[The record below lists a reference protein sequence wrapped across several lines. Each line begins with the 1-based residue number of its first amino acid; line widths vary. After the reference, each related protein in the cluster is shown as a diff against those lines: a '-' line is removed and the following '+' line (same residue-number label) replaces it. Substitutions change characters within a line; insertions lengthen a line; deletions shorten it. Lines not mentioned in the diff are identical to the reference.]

1 MDITS
6 LKCETA
12 PMSQVPAANR
22 TLEVLLLLARSA
34 SPIPARTI
42 SRELEIPKSSLYHL
56 LAAMQSKGFVTPI
69 TGMNAGNSPSE
80 NGQSQN
86 AQSENALWGLGVSAF
101 EVGSAYMRHE
111 PLEARARPILV
122 SLMKRVAGIA
132 PVVGHLGILRGSDT
146 YYLLKESTG
155 GPITVISEIGMR
167 LPASLTASGR
177 AMLSYLSAAQVRAL
191 FPNSDA
197 FINRTGKG
205 PQNLAQLKDLLTK
218 ERKQGFSLESGL
230 VTREHSSV
238 AAAVFD
244 HLSEPVAAINLVY
257 RDATIDDSNSQ
268 TLVEA
273 VQDSARELTK
283 RLGGRLPSGSKDER

>member
-6 LKCETA
+6 LKCETLV
-12 PMSQVPAANR
+12 MSQVPAANR

-42 SRELEIPKSSLYHL
+42 GSELGIPKSSLYHL
-56 LAAMQSKGFVTPI
+56 LAAMQSKGFVTPTI
-69 TGMNAGNSPSE
+69 GISAENSQSE
-80 NGQSQN
+80 NGQIES
-86 AQSENALWGLGVSAF
+86 SLWGLGVSAF

-111 PLEARARPILV
+111 PLEARARPILI

-132 PVVGHLGILRGSDT
+132 PLVGHLGILRGGDT
-146 YYLLKESTG
+146 FYLLKESTG
-155 GPITVISEIGMR
+155 GPITVISEIGVR

-177 AMLSYLSAAQVRAL
+177 AMLSYLCAAQVRAL

-197 FINRTGKG
+197 FITRTGKG
-205 PQNLAQLKDLLTK
+205 PQNPSQLKDLLSR
-218 ERKQGFSLESGL
+218 ERKQGFSMESGL

-244 HLSEPVAAINLVY
+244 HLREPVAAINLVF
-257 RDATIDDSNSQ
+257 RDATIDHSDLQ

-273 VQDSARELTK
+273 VQDSSRELTK
-283 RLGGRLPSGSKDER
+283 RLGGRVPSGSKDRK

>member
-1 MDITS
+1 
-6 LKCETA
+6 
-12 PMSQVPAANR
+12 MSQVPAANR

-34 SPIPARTI
+34 GPIPARTI
-42 SRELEIPKSSLYHL
+42 GRELAIPKSSLYHL

-69 TGMNAGNSPSE
+69 AAADSD
-80 NGQSQN
+80 N
-86 AQSENALWGLGVSAF
+86 AQTESALWGLGVSAF

-111 PLEARARPILV
+111 PLESRARPILV
-122 SLMKRVAGIA
+122 KLMKSVAGIA
-132 PVVGHLGILRGSDT
+132 PLVGHLGILRGSDT

-155 GPITVISEIGMR
+155 GPITVISEIGVR

-177 AMLSYLSAAQVRAL
+177 AMLSYLSPAQVRAL
-191 FPNSDA
+191 FPNPQV

-205 PQNLAQLKDLLTK
+205 PQNPMELKALLAK

-230 VTREHSSV
+230 VTPEHSSV
-238 AAAVFD
+238 AATVFD
-244 HLSEPVAAINLVY
+244 HLSEPVAAINLVF
-257 RDATIDDSNSQ
+257 RSVTIDDSDQQ

-283 RLGGRLPSGSKDER
+283 GLGGRIPSGSKDVK

>member
-12 PMSQVPAANR
+12 SMSQVPAANR

-42 SRELEIPKSSLYHL
+42 GRELGIPKSSLYHL

-69 TGMNAGNSPSE
+69 TGMCAGNS
-80 NGQSQN
+80 QSDSGK
-86 AQSENALWGLGVSAF
+86 SENALWGLGVSAF

-132 PVVGHLGILRGSDT
+132 PLVGHLGILRGSDT

-155 GPITVISEIGMR
+155 GPLTVVSEIGVR

-177 AMLSYLSAAQVRAL
+177 AMLCYLSAAQIRAL
-191 FPNSDA
+191 FPNSEA
-197 FINRTGKG
+197 FINRTGEG
-205 PQNLAQLKDLLTK
+205 PRNPSQLKDLLSR
-218 ERKQGFSLESGL
+218 ERKQGFSIESGL
-230 VTREHSSV
+230 VTRDHSSV

>member
-1 MDITS
+1 MDISS

-12 PMSQVPAANR
+12 SMSQVPAANR
-22 TLEVLLLLARSA
+22 TLEVLLMLARSA

-42 SRELEIPKSSLYHL
+42 GRELGIPKSSLYHL

-69 TGMNAGNSPSE
+69 TGMSAGNSPGE
-80 NGQSQN
+80 NG
-86 AQSENALWGLGVSAF
+86 QSENALWGLGVSAF

-111 PLEARARPILV
+111 PLESRARPILV

-132 PVVGHLGILRGSDT
+132 PLVGHLGILRGSDT

-155 GPITVISEIGMR
+155 GPITVISEIGVR

-197 FINRTGKG
+197 FINRTGEG
-205 PQNLAQLKDLLTK
+205 PQNPSQLKDLLTK
-218 ERKQGFSLESGL
+218 ERKQGFSIESGL

-244 HLSEPVAAINLVY
+244 HLCEPVAAINLVY

>member
-12 PMSQVPAANR
+12 CMSQVPAANR

-34 SPIPARTI
+34 SPIAARTI
-42 SRELEIPKSSLYHL
+42 GRELDIPKSSLYHL

-69 TGMNAGNSPSE
+69 TGMGAENLQSE
-80 NGQSQN
+80 NG
-86 AQSENALWGLGVSAF
+86 QSENALWGLGVSAF

-111 PLEARARPILV
+111 PIEARARPILV
-122 SLMKRVAGIA
+122 SLMKKVSGIA
-132 PVVGHLGILRGSDT
+132 PLVGHLGILRGSDT
-146 YYLLKESTG
+146 YYLLKETTG
-155 GPITVISEIGMR
+155 GPITVISEIGVR

-177 AMLSYLSAAQVRAL
+177 AMLCHLSAAQVRAL
-191 FPNSDA
+191 FPNADA
-197 FINRTGKG
+197 FVNRTGTG
-205 PQNLAQLKDLLTK
+205 PQNLSQLKVLLSR
-218 ERKQGFSLESGL
+218 ERKQGFSIESGL

-244 HLSEPVAAINLVY
+244 HLGEPVAAINLVY
-257 RDATIDDSNSQ
+257 RDATIDDSHSRTLSQ
-268 TLVEA
+268 A

-283 RLGGRLPSGSKDER
+283 RLGGRLLSGSKDER

>member
-1 MDITS
+1 
-6 LKCETA
+6 
-12 PMSQVPAANR
+12 MSQVPAANR
-22 TLEVLLLLARSA
+22 TLEVLLLLARSV

-42 SRELEIPKSSLYHL
+42 GRELAIPKSSLYHL

-69 TGMNAGNSPSE
+69 SGGDSENSQTGNSQIES
-80 NGQSQN
+80 
-86 AQSENALWGLGVSAF
+86 ALWGLGVSAF

-122 SLMKRVAGIA
+122 KLMKSVAGIA
-132 PVVGHLGILRGSDT
+132 PLVGHLGILRGSDT
-146 YYLLKESTG
+146 YYLLKETTG
-155 GPITVISEIGMR
+155 GPITVISEIGVR

-177 AMLSYLSAAQVRAL
+177 AMLSYLSPAQVRAL
-191 FPNSDA
+191 FPHPQV

-205 PQNLAQLKDLLTK
+205 PQNPTELKALLSK

-230 VTREHSSV
+230 ITPEHSSV

-244 HLSEPVAAINLVY
+244 HLGEPVAAINLVF
-257 RDATIDDSNSQ
+257 RSVTIDDSDQ
-268 TLVEA
+268 RTLVEA

-283 RLGGRLPSGSKDER
+283 RLGGRLPSESKDVK

>member
-1 MDITS
+1 MDFKS

-12 PMSQVPAANR
+12 SMSQVPAANR

-42 SRELEIPKSSLYHL
+42 GRELGIPKSSLYHL

-69 TGMNAGNSPSE
+69 TGISSGNSPSE
-80 NGQSQN
+80 NG
-86 AQSENALWGLGVSAF
+86 QSENALWGLGVSAF

-132 PVVGHLGILRGSDT
+132 PLVGHLGILRGSDT

-155 GPITVISEIGMR
+155 GPITVISEIGVR

-197 FINRTGKG
+197 FINRTGEG
-205 PQNLAQLKDLLTK
+205 PQNPSQLKALLAR
-218 ERKQGFSLESGL
+218 ERKQGYSVESGL

-244 HLSEPVAAINLVY
+244 HLCEPVAAINLVY
-257 RDATIDDSNSQ
+257 RDATIDYSNSQ
-268 TLVEA
+268 ILIEA

-283 RLGGRLPSGSKDER
+283 RLGGRLPSGSKDEK

>member
-12 PMSQVPAANR
+12 FMSQVPAANR

-42 SRELEIPKSSLYHL
+42 GRELGIPKSSLYHL

-69 TGMNAGNSPSE
+69 TGMSAGNSQSE
-80 NGQSQN
+80 NG
-86 AQSENALWGLGVSAF
+86 QSENALWGLGVAF

-132 PVVGHLGILRGSDT
+132 PLVGHLGILRGSDT

-155 GPITVISEIGMR
+155 GPLTVVSEIGVR

-177 AMLSYLSAAQVRAL
+177 AMLCYLSAPQVRAL
-191 FPNSDA
+191 FPNSEA
-197 FINRTGKG
+197 FINRTGEG
-205 PQNLAQLKDLLTK
+205 PQNPSQLKELLSR
-218 ERKQGFSLESGL
+218 ERKQGFSIESGL
-230 VTREHSSV
+230 VTRDHSSV

-244 HLSEPVAAINLVY
+244 HLGEPVAAINLVY

-273 VQDSARELTK
+273 VQDSARELTR

>member
-12 PMSQVPAANR
+12 FMSQVPAANR

-42 SRELEIPKSSLYHL
+42 GNELEIPKSSLYHL

-69 TGMNAGNSPSE
+69 TSISAGNSQNE
-80 NGQSQN
+80 NGP
-86 AQSENALWGLGVSAF
+86 SENALWGLGVSAF

-111 PLEARARPILV
+111 PLESRARPILV

-132 PVVGHLGILRGSDT
+132 PLVGHLGILRGSDT

-155 GPITVISEIGMR
+155 GPITVVSEIGVR

-191 FPNSDA
+191 FPSSDS
-197 FINRTGKG
+197 FVNRTGEG
-205 PQNLAQLKDLLTK
+205 PQNPSQLKDLLTK
-218 ERKQGFSLESGL
+218 ERKQGFSIESGL
-230 VTREHSSV
+230 VTRGHSSV

-244 HLSEPVAAINLVY
+244 HLREPVAAINLVY
-257 RDATIDDSNSQ
+257 RDGTIDDSNSQ
-268 TLVEA
+268 TLVDA

-283 RLGGRLPSGSKDER
+283 RLGGRLPSGSKDKR

>member
-1 MDITS
+1 MDINS

-12 PMSQVPAANR
+12 SMSQVPAANR
-22 TLEVLLLLARSA
+22 TMEVLLLLARSA
-34 SPIPARTI
+34 SPIAARTI
-42 SRELEIPKSSLYHL
+42 GRELAIPKSSLYHL

-69 TGMNAGNSPSE
+69 AADSSGNSHT
-80 NGQSQN
+80 
-86 AQSENALWGLGVSAF
+86 ENALWGLGVSAF
-101 EVGSAYMRHE
+101 EVGSAYMRHA

-122 SLMKRVAGIA
+122 TLMKKVAGIA
-132 PVVGHLGILRGSDT
+132 PLVGHLGILRGSDT

-155 GPITVISEIGMR
+155 GPITVISEVGVR

-191 FPNSDA
+191 FPHSQV

-205 PQNLAQLKDLLTK
+205 PQSPAELKALLAQ
-218 ERKQGFSLESGL
+218 ERKQGFSIESGL
-230 VTREHSSV
+230 ITPEHSSV

-244 HLSEPVAAINLVY
+244 HLGEPVASINLVF
-257 RDATIDDSNSQ
+257 RDVTIDDSDQQ
-268 TLVEA
+268 TLIEA

-283 RLGGRLPSGSKDER
+283 RLGGRIPSGSKDVK

>member
-12 PMSQVPAANR
+12 SMSQVPAANR

-42 SRELEIPKSSLYHL
+42 GSELGIPKSSLYHL

-69 TGMNAGNSPSE
+69 TGMSAGNPQSE
-80 NGQSQN
+80 NR
-86 AQSENALWGLGVSAF
+86 QSENALWGLGVSAF

-132 PVVGHLGILRGSDT
+132 PLVGHLGILRGSDT

-155 GPITVISEIGMR
+155 GPITVISEIGVR

-177 AMLSYLSAAQVRAL
+177 AMLSHLSAAQVRAL
-191 FPNSDA
+191 FPNAEA
-197 FINRTGKG
+197 FINRTGQG
-205 PQNLAQLKDLLTK
+205 PQNPSQLKDLLTK
-218 ERKQGFSLESGL
+218 ERKQGFSIESGL

-257 RDATIDDSNSQ
+257 RDATMDDSNSQ

>member
-1 MDITS
+1 
-6 LKCETA
+6 
-12 PMSQVPAANR
+12 MSQVPAANR

-42 SRELEIPKSSLYHL
+42 GSELGIPKSSLYHL

-69 TGMNAGNSPSE
+69 TGMSAGNPQSE
-80 NGQSQN
+80 NR
-86 AQSENALWGLGVSAF
+86 QSENALWGLGVSAF

-132 PVVGHLGILRGSDT
+132 PLVGHLGILRGSDT

-155 GPITVISEIGMR
+155 GPITVISEIGVR

-177 AMLSYLSAAQVRAL
+177 AMLSHLSAAQVRAL
-191 FPNSDA
+191 FPNAEA
-197 FINRTGKG
+197 FINRTGQG
-205 PQNLAQLKDLLTK
+205 PQNPSQLKDLLTK
-218 ERKQGFSLESGL
+218 ERKQGFSIESGL

-257 RDATIDDSNSQ
+257 RDATMDDSNSQ

>member
-1 MDITS
+1 
-6 LKCETA
+6 
-12 PMSQVPAANR
+12 MSQVPAANR
-22 TLEVLLLLARSA
+22 TLEVLLMLARSA
-34 SPIPARTI
+34 SPIPARTL
-42 SRELEIPKSSLYHL
+42 SRDLGIPKSSLYHL

-69 TGMNAGNSPSE
+69 AVNNVENS
-80 NGQSQN
+80 QT
-86 AQSENALWGLGVSAF
+86 ENALWGLGVSAF

-111 PLEARARPILV
+111 PLEERARPILV

-132 PVVGHLGILRGSDT
+132 PLVGHLGILRGSDT

-155 GPITVISEIGMR
+155 GPITVVSEIGVR

-177 AMLSYLSAAQVRAL
+177 AMLSHLSAAQIRAL

-205 PQNLAQLKDLLTK
+205 PQNHSQLKDLLAR
-218 ERKQGFSLESGL
+218 ERKQGFSRESGL
-230 VTREHSSV
+230 VTRGHSSV

-244 HLSEPVAAINLVY
+244 HLREPVAAINLVY
-257 RDATIDDSNSQ
+257 RNATIDDSHSQ

-283 RLGGRLPSGSKDER
+283 RLGGRLPGGSKDVR